1 MSLLLAAALAQQAPE
16 ERPSLAQSPENAV
29 VELTATGRELLA
41 MATRALSSG
50 REDIAIR
57 ILGALV
63 RDRDLR
69 VRNEARFRLAMLA
82 ARDEDWSGAGTWL
95 RAILD
100 EEPGAQRARLELAR
114 VQAEMGDIDGAR
126 RTLRQ
131 AQAGSLPPD
140 VARLV
145 DRFSSALRER
155 KPFGFSIDLAIAPDS
170 NVNRATRSTTLG
182 TVIGDFDLDEEARK
196 TSGTGVKAG
205 AEAYYRHPLSAD
217 VSLLARGGVSG
228 NFYREGRLNDVL
240 AVVSIGPEF
249 DLLSGRA
256 NLLFGGQQRWFGGD
270 RFYTSLDANMQW
282 QKPLGRRSQL
292 RTGLGVSRVNYR
304 TNDLQDAF
312 VITGF
317 TGVERAL
324 GTRAGAGM
332 TLGGARQIAREPAY
346 SQVSGQIT
354 ATGWREF
361 GRSTVFLSA
370 TYLHLEADRRLAL
383 YRHRRK
389 EDFLRF
395 SLGATLRALQWQGWA
410 PQIRVIYERNSSPI
424 EVYRYDRWRGEF
436 GVVRAF

>member
-1 MSLLLAAALAQQAPE
+1 MAPDRE
-16 ERPSLAQSPENAV
+16 GAV
-29 VELTATGRELLA
+29 AELTATGPELLV
-41 MATRALSSG
+41 MATKALASG
-50 REDIAIR
+50 REDIAVR
-57 ILGALV
+57 ILLVLV
-63 RDRDLR
+63 RDPDLH
-69 VRNEARFRLAMLA
+69 VRNEARFRLALIA
-82 ARDEDWSGAGTWL
+82 GRDEDWSAAGLWL

-155 KPFGFSIDLAIAPDS
+155 KPFGFSVDLAIAPDS

-196 TSGTGVKAG
+196 TSGTGIKVG
-205 AEAYYRHPLSAD
+205 AEAYYRHALSAD
-217 VSLLARGGVSG
+217 LSLLARGGVSG
-228 NFYREGRLNDVL
+228 NFYREGRFNDLL
-240 AVVSIGPEF
+240 AVVSVGPEF
-249 DLLSGRA
+249 DAFSGRA
-256 NLLFGGQQRWFGGD
+256 NLLFGAQQRWFGGD
-270 RFYTSLDANMQW
+270 RFYNSLDANVQW
-282 QKPLGRRSQL
+282 QKALGRRAQL
-292 RTGLGVSRVNYR
+292 RTGLGVSRINYR
-304 TNDLQDAF
+304 SNDLQDAY
-312 VITGF
+312 VVSGF
-317 TGVERAL
+317 TGFERAL
-324 GTRAGAGM
+324 GTRAGAGV

-346 SQVSGQIT
+346 SQVSGQVT

-395 SLGATLRALQWQGWA
+395 SLGATLRALQWHGWA
-410 PQIRVIYERNSSPI
+410 PQVRVIYERNSSPI